1 MTDPL
6 PMPTDAPAGSAPS
19 AGRPGAPVARP
30 PSLANRLDAVV
41 ETAGLFSSMRNPRV
55 LLALGPA
62 AVRGLVLRR
71 GKQGRPTEVQAHHAA
86 RFDWTYPDDHPEM
99 RALYERAKR
108 NQWNASTDL
117 PWETS
122 VDPLDPTVPI
132 VPDDFLDRETARR
145 CGIPLDAGEHRR
157 LTRDFACWALSQ
169 FLHGEQGALFAAA
182 QVTESVQFFDG
193 KLYGSTQVVDEGRH
207 VEVFHRYLEEKL
219 QKLYPVNDNL
229 YVILDALL
237 GDPRWDMKFLGM
249 QIMIEGLALGAFG
262 VLYQQTREPLLK
274 ALLRGVMRDEVRHV
288 HYGVLALREHLA
300 ALPEGERREREDWA
314 LEVAILLKN
323 RFLAYEVYDEWFAG
337 TRVSRKQWR
346 TFVTAAPGMR
356 RFRHIMFHR
365 LIPNL
370 REIGLLTPRVR
381 PRYEA
386 AGLAPY
392 FEGPSADRIT
402 EERLVGELE
411 ADRRP
416 LGGDP
421 P

>member
-1 MTDPL
+1 MTKTSARL
-6 PMPTDAPAGSAPS
+6 PKAPVVRAPS
-19 AGRPGAPVARP
+19 F
-30 PSLANRLDAVV
+30 ANRMDAFG
-41 ETAGLFSSMRNPRV
+41 ETAGLFASIRNPSV

-62 AVRGLVLRR
+62 AVRGLLLHR
-71 GKQGRPTEVQAHHAA
+71 GKQGRPTDVQAHHAA
-86 RFDWTYPDDHPEM
+86 RFDWTYTSDHPAM
-99 RALYERAKR
+99 RALYELAKK
-108 NQWNASTDL
+108 NQWNGATDL
-117 PWETS
+117 PWQTS
-122 VDPLDPTVPI
+122 VDPLDPTVPL
-132 VPDDFLDRETARR
+132 VPDDFLDRETAMR
-145 CGIPLDAGEHRR
+145 CGIPLDVRQHRI
-157 LTRDFACWALSQ
+157 LTCDFASWALSQ
-169 FLHGEQGALFAAA
+169 FLHGEQGALYAAA

-207 VEVFHRYLEEKL
+207 VEVFHRYLTEKL

-237 GDPRWDMKFLGM
+237 GDSRWDMKFLGM

-262 VLYQQTREPLLK
+262 VIYQQTKEPLLK

-288 HYGVLALREHLA
+288 HFGVLALREQIAGLT
-300 ALPEGERREREDWA
+300 EGQRREREDWA

-346 TFVTAAPGMR
+346 TFVNEAPGMR

-365 LIPNL
+365 LVPNL

-402 EERLVGELE
+402 EEQLVGELE

-416 LGGDP
+416 LRSDAE
-421 P
+421 

>member
-1 MTDPL
+1 MADPPL
-6 PMPTDAPAGSAPS
+6 PRA
-19 AGRPGAPVARP
+19 
-30 PSLANRLDAVV
+30 PSLANRLDAAA
-41 ETAGLFSSMRNPRV
+41 ETAGLFTSLRNPRV

-62 AVRGLVLRR
+62 ALRGLVLHR
-71 GKQGRPTEVQAHHAA
+71 GKQGRPTEVRARHAA

-99 RALYERAKR
+99 RALYERAKQS
-108 NQWNASTDL
+108 QWNGATDL
-117 PWETS
+117 PWETP
-122 VDPLDPTVPI
+122 VDALDPAVPI

-169 FLHGEQGALFAAA
+169 FLHGEQGALYAAA

-207 VEVFHRYLEEKL
+207 VEVFHRYLDEKL

-237 GDPRWDMKFLGM
+237 GDSRWDMKFLGM

-288 HYGVLALREHLA
+288 HYGVLALREHFA
-300 ALPEGERREREDWA
+300 ALPQPERREREDWA
-314 LEVAILLKN
+314 LEIAILLKN

-337 TRVSRKQWR
+337 TRVSRRQWR
-346 TFVTAAPGMR
+346 AFVNAAPGMR

-365 LIPNL
+365 LVPNL

-392 FEGPSADRIT
+392 FEGLSADRIT
-402 EERLVGELE
+402 DAELVAELE

-421 P
+421 G

>member
-1 MTDPL
+1 
-6 PMPTDAPAGSAPS
+6 MPRPKPSTPAAPKT
-19 AGRPGAPVARP
+19 PVVRA
-30 PSLANRLDAVV
+30 PSLANRMDAFG
-41 ETAGLFSSMRNPRV
+41 ETAGLFASIRNPSV

-62 AVRGLVLRR
+62 AVRGLLLHR
-71 GKQGRPTEVQAHHAA
+71 GKQGRPTDVQAHHAA
-86 RFDWTYPDDHPEM
+86 RFDWTYPSDHPEM
-99 RALYERAKR
+99 RALYELAKK
-108 NQWNASTDL
+108 NQWNGATDL
-117 PWETS
+117 PWQTS
-122 VDPLDPTVPI
+122 VDPLDPAVPL
-132 VPDDFLDRETARR
+132 VPDDFLDRDTAMR
-145 CGIPLDAGEHRR
+145 CGIPLDARQHRL
-157 LTRDFACWALSQ
+157 LTCDFASWALSQ
-169 FLHGEQGALFAAA
+169 FLHGEQGALYAAA

-207 VEVFHRYLEEKL
+207 VEVFHRYLTEKL

-237 GDPRWDMKFLGM
+237 GDSRWDMKFLGM

-262 VLYQQTREPLLK
+262 VLYQQTKEPLLK

-288 HYGVLALREHLA
+288 HFGVLALREHFAGLTG
-300 ALPEGERREREDWA
+300 GERREREDWA

-346 TFVTAAPGMR
+346 TFVNEAPGMR

-365 LIPNL
+365 LVPNL

-381 PRYEA
+381 PSYEA

-402 EERLVGELE
+402 EEQLVGELE
-411 ADRRP
+411 ADRQP
-416 LGGDP
+416 LRSDAE
-421 P
+421 

>member
-1 MTDPL
+1 MTR
-6 PMPTDAPAGSAPS
+6 PTPSAPAAPK
-19 AGRPGAPVARP
+19 APVVRE
-30 PSLANRLDAVV
+30 PSFANRMDAFG
-41 ETAGLFSSMRNPRV
+41 ETAGLFASIRNPGV

-62 AVRGLVLRR
+62 AVRGLVLHR
-71 GKQGRPTEVQAHHAA
+71 GKQGHPTDVQAHHAA
-86 RFDWTYPDDHPEM
+86 RFDWTYPDDHPAM
-99 RALYERAKR
+99 RALYELAKK
-108 NQWNASTDL
+108 NQWNGATDL
-117 PWETS
+117 PWQTS
-122 VDPLDPTVPI
+122 VDPLDPTVPL
-132 VPDDFLDRETARR
+132 VPDDFLDRETALR
-145 CGIPLDAGEHRR
+145 CGIPLDARQHRL
-157 LTRDFACWALSQ
+157 LTCDFASWALSQ
-169 FLHGEQGALFAAA
+169 FLHGEQGALYAAA

-207 VEVFHRYLEEKL
+207 VEVFHRYLTEKL

-237 GDPRWDMKFLGM
+237 GDSRWDMKFLGM

-262 VLYQQTREPLLK
+262 VLYQQTKEPLLK

-288 HYGVLALREHLA
+288 HFGVLALREHIAGLT
-300 ALPEGERREREDWA
+300 EGERREREDWA

-346 TFVTAAPGMR
+346 TFVNEAPGMR
-356 RFRHIMFHR
+356 RFRQIMFHR
-365 LIPNL
+365 LVPNL
-370 REIGLLTPRVR
+370 REIGVLTPRVR

-402 EERLVGELE
+402 DEQLVGELE
-411 ADRRP
+411 ADKRP
-416 LGGDP
+416 LRGDAE
-421 P
+421 